1 MRRLVVLLFVIVA
14 AVGNSGC
21 STAAPTPSPTL
32 APTLAAT
39 PTAAPTLSPTLAP
52 TLAPTPTAAPTLS
65 FVPKPGYW
73 NVAIAVNE
81 GNSSFTA
88 LITLNVDATGAN
100 LSPNVLV
107 GNEVSI
113 GTAKPIV
120 DGSFEWAQNR
130 ST

>member
-1 MRRLVVLLFVIVA
+1 
-14 AVGNSGC
+14 
-21 STAAPTPSPTL
+21 
-32 APTLAAT
+32 
-39 PTAAPTLSPTLAP
+39 
-52 TLAPTPTAAPTLS
+52 LAPTPTAAPTLS

-88 LITLNVDATGAN
+88 LITLSVDATGAN

-107 GNEVSI
+107 GNQVTI

-120 DGSFEWAQNR
+120 DGSFEWSFTVGSKPFHMKGTFVSASKVTGTWDWSK
-130 ST
+130 STGTWEGSPKA